1 MGLSDEYTPKVTDTP
16 SKRSGLADS
25 MRQIGALST
34 VGLSFVLAIAIGS
47 GIGYLLMTKF
57 ELGSWV
63 FLLFFV
69 FGVVAG
75 ILNVYRT
82 ASRFLE

>member
-1 MGLSDEYTPKVTDTP
+1 MVRDGP

-25 MRQIGALST
+25 VRTIGALST
-34 VGLSFVLAIAIGS
+34 VGLSFVLAIALGS
-47 GIGYLLMTKF
+47 GIGYFLMTRF
-57 ELGSWV
+57 SLGNWV

-82 ASRFLE
+82 AGRILK

>member
-1 MGLSDEYTPKVTDTP
+1 MSLSDEYTPKVTGTP
-16 SKRSGLADS
+16 SKRPALSDS

-63 FLLFFV
+63 FLLFFL

-82 ASRFLE
+82 ASRFLK